1 MGDQPSVEV
10 LGVGRSTIKSMSNYL
25 APPNWIK
32 INFALAPPSAASYIP
47 HDSCSALASVSQPGL
62 PFITY
67 IPKTSKAFICY
78 VVGQYLL

>member
-32 INFALAPPSAASYIP
+32 INFALAPPVAVPYMSHGYYLS
-47 HDSCSALASVSQPGL
+47 
-62 PFITY
+62 
-67 IPKTSKAFICY
+67 SK
-78 VVGQYLL
+78 LSP